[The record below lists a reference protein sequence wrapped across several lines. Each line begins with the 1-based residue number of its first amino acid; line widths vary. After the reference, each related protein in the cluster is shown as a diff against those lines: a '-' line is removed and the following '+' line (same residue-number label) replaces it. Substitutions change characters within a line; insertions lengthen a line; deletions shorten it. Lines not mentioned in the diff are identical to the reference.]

1 MTVLGVIF
9 DTAKTQQ
16 KTQQKITLIIIIITL
31 YHFILT
37 LYHFISL
44 KVEVSLRILNLRV

>member
-9 DTAKTQQ
+9 DSA

-31 YHFILT
+31 YHFIIT